1 MKLFNSGSF
10 DASRLCCG
18 EISLND
24 YLFRLQPVVS
34 AAAAAAKSTAEVMI
48 LSFRLALRIRRL
60 QKVCCW
66 AKINS
71 KISKGVYSMSRLF
84 FQVFAVAIIFCFL
97 IFSAKA
103 QNPADADTVPT
114 REMDRINW
122 MEFKEIVP
130 SKIQTVLLPT
140 GTLEPHGVINNGAD
154 NTAPTAMARAVAR
167 RANAMIAPT
176 LPYGI
181 TGSMGDYPGAFT
193 ISEAAYRPFVKQI
206 LEGLAKNGF
215 RNIIVL
221 NGHGGGQ
228 TAVLQS
234 VAAEV
239 SAERKVRTL
248 VINWWSF
255 AAEETKAVFG
265 EDGGHA
271 GWNETAYIQ
280 AVDPTLVKKERYND
294 DLATAYPPAGTWSA
308 APFPSSIGLY
318 QKGQG
323 YPKFDQKKADEYFRK
338 VNDKVANLI
347 VEVVRKWDL
356 AGL

>member
-1 MKLFNSGSF
+1 MKRVFAIAFAVL
-10 DASRLCCG
+10 A
-18 EISLND
+18 
-24 YLFRLQPVVS
+24 LQTF
-34 AAAAAAKSTAEVMI
+34 AAAQTNA
-48 LSFRLALRIRRL
+48 
-60 QKVCCW
+60 QKDFV
-66 AKINS
+66 S
-71 KISKGVYSMSRLF
+71 
-84 FQVFAVAIIFCFL
+84 
-97 IFSAKA
+97 
-103 QNPADADTVPT
+103 T

-122 MEFKEIVP
+122 MEFREVVP
-130 SKIQTVLLPT
+130 TRINTVLLPT

-154 NTAPTAMARAVAR
+154 NTAPFGMAKHISR
-167 RANAMIAPT
+167 RVNALVAPT

-181 TGSMGDYPGAFT
+181 TGSMEAYPGAFQ

-215 RNIIVL
+215 RNIIII

-239 SAERKVRTL
+239 AAEKKVRTL

-255 AAEETKAVFG
+255 ASDVTKEVFG

-271 GWNETAYIQ
+271 GWNETAFIQ
-280 AVDPTLVKKERYND
+280 AIDPTLVQKERYKD
-294 DLATAYPPAGTWSA
+294 DLATPYPAAGTWSA
-308 APFPSSIGLY
+308 VPFPSSIGLY

-323 YPKFDQKKADEYFRK
+323 YPKFDQKKADEYFTK

-347 VEVVRKWDL
+347 LELVRKWDS